1 MVVREDAEVACPPY
15 TAIVEDPLILID
27 FEWTSEGS
35 GNTTETFKTLIRV
48 GV

>member
-15 TAIVEDPLILID
+15 TALVEDPLILID

-35 GNTTETFKTLIRV
+35 FAADDAAV
-48 GV
+48 CSAA